1 MKEVN
6 KEVLVTSANK
16 LMFDMSDEEYNNLLA
31 EFDVIISQMNLI
43 GDIEGVD
50 EAIPMTFPFDVTNTY
65 LREDVPTPP
74 MDRNEA
80 LRNAKDV
87 VDGQIRLPRVVK

>member
-43 GDIEGVD
+43 GDIEGV
-50 EAIPMTFPFDVTNTY
+50 T
-65 LREDVPTPP
+65 
-74 MDRNEA
+74 
-80 LRNAKDV
+80 
-87 VDGQIRLPRVVK
+87 RLSL